1 MTELAVGVDIG
12 GTSSRALAVSPSGV
26 VVGRGSAAG
35 GNPTTHPPDIAASR
49 VAAAVGD
56 ALPDGASV
64 TACLLGV
71 AGQSKFT
78 DPTVLVL
85 FKSALRKVGVTCR
98 IDVVS
103 DAEVAFASATSVQD
117 GTVLIGGTGSVAAR
131 IVDHRKASWQGG
143 LGWLLGDEGSAF
155 WIGRQAVQA
164 TLRLLQGS
172 GDAGPLAL
180 AVLAEAF
187 GTADASF
194 SDVTW
199 RQLTVHRLITAIN
212 TEAPIQLAR
221 YAALVSANASDPMA
235 EAIIEEAAAHLAEL
249 ADATR
254 TPGETTP
261 IVLAGSVIGPDSPVG
276 QSLRKQLS
284 HEAEV
289 LSAADGAVGAA
300 WLAALRAWGPDAPRP
315 SVDTRVT

>member
-1 MTELAVGVDIG
+1 MTDLAVGVDIG
-12 GTSSRALAVSPSGV
+12 GTSSRALAVTAAGA

-35 GNPTTHPPDIAASR
+35 GNPTTHPPDVAASR
-49 VAAAVGD
+49 VASAVAD
-56 ALPDGASV
+56 AVPDGASV
-64 TACLLGV
+64 AACLLGV

-85 FKSALRKVGVTCR
+85 FKAALREVGVMCR

-103 DAEVAFASATSVQD
+103 DAEVAFASATSAAD
-117 GTVLIGGTGSVAAR
+117 GTVLVGGTGSVAAR
-131 IVDHRKASWQGG
+131 IADHRKASWQGG
-143 LGWLLGDEGSAF
+143 WGWLLGDDGSGF
-155 WIGRQAVQA
+155 WMGRQAVRA

-172 GDAGPLAL
+172 GDAGSLAL

-187 GTADASF
+187 GTTEASF
-194 SDVTW
+194 ADVAW
-199 RQLTVHRLITAIN
+199 RRLTVQRLITAVN

-221 YAALVSANASDPMA
+221 YASLVSANASDPMA
-235 EAIIEEAAAHLAEL
+235 AAIIEEAAAHLAHL
-249 ADATR
+249 AHATR

-261 IVLAGSVIGPDSPVG
+261 IVLAGSVISPDSPVG
-276 QSLRKQLS
+276 LSLREQLS
-284 HEAEV
+284 HEAQV

-315 SVDTRVT
+315 SVDLRVS